1 MARRFIP
8 FLLLLLTILTTTA
21 TARHPPFHHHHP
33 PPPPHHHHH
42 HHPPPPPHHHHPLP
56 SPHHNHHL
64 PNFTAVLIFGDSTV
78 DTGNNNHVLTS
89 LFKANHLP
97 YGSNFLPTHTPT
109 GRFSDGLLIPDM
121 IASRLSIKPSGT
133 VPAYL
138 DPNLTAHDLKT
149 GVSFASAG
157 TGIDDL
163 TSTMAMGITIEGQ
176 VDMFKE
182 YLWNLRHAHGDDVA
196 NKTVGRSLMVV
207 SSGTNDFVDNFFDLI
222 TRRLQFDL
230 NGYQD
235 FLLGKVEKL
244 VKDLYGLGG
253 RTFFVAGLPPIG
265 CLPVQMTAS
274 FQFSL
279 RSRQCIQSQ
288 NSDSLSYNVKLK
300 QLLRKLQGSLP
311 GSKMLYANVYDPML
325 DMVTQ
330 PQKYAFVEARKGC
343 CGTGLL
349 EGGFF
354 CSPVMPTCGNMTS
367 QYVFFD
373 SIHPTQKANELLAV
387 NLLHQLA
394 SRY

>member
-42 HHPPPPPHHHHPLP
+42 HHPPPPPHHTHP
-56 SPHHNHHL
+56 HNHHL

-163 TSTMAMGITIEGQ
+163 TSTM
-176 VDMFKE
+176 
-182 YLWNLRHAHGDDVA
+182 
-196 NKTVGRSLMVV
+196 
-207 SSGTNDFVDNFFDLI
+207 
-222 TRRLQFDL
+222 
-230 NGYQD
+230 
-235 FLLGKVEKL
+235 
-244 VKDLYGLGG
+244 DLYGLGG

-330 PQKYAFVEARKGC
+330 PQKYGFVEARKGC

-354 CSPVMPTCGNMTS
+354 CSPFTPTCGNMTS